1 MRNLINMMLKK
12 SDPFRILLTINLDD
26 RVNANLK
33 FKDRNSKVP
42 TYNLSLRLIHDY
54 LKSFL

>member
-1 MRNLINMMLKK
+1 MLKK

>member
-1 MRNLINMMLKK
+1 MRNLITTMLKK

-33 FKDRNSKVP
+33 FKDKRNKVHI
-42 TYNLSLRLIHDY
+42 YNLSLRMIHDY
-54 LKSFL
+54 LKLFL